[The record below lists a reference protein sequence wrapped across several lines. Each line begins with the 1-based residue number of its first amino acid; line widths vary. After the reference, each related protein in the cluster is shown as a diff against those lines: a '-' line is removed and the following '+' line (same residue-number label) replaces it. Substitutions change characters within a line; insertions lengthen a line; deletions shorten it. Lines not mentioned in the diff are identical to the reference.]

1 MLHSE
6 LIFFKDKDSIIW
18 KSPVVW
24 LVADLHHSGC
34 SLDAGVLDRLCA
46 GGRLAVPL
54 RAGHRVGEEVRQRAQ
69 PRHNSASAD
78 RSCRARVSLAHY
90 LRLIL
95 HQQRLD
101 PETQKARVSKRLR
114 RGRSGRVGELV
125 GGSVVVRQTRRWQ
138 ARAAAG
144 GCKLPTLPQRLLLV
158 GKAPEN
164 SNHARK
170 DKMISLTVAEMHLE
184 KFHCMPTPNHK
195 THTKVVSKREI
206 VWVGAGSN
214 CLAGSATSPDRCNIR
229 PSSNRDDQSGKEQAI
244 LSPFPHFHFFSFH
257 FQFLHRSKLKQK

>member
-1 MLHSE
+1 M
-6 LIFFKDKDSIIW
+6 
-18 KSPVVW
+18 
-24 LVADLHHSGC
+24 ADLHHSGC

-78 RSCRARVSLAHY
+78 RSCRARVSLVHY

-101 PETQKARVSKRLR
+101 RETEKARVSKRLR
-114 RGRSGRVGELV
+114 RGWSGRVGELV

-184 KFHCMPTPNHK
+184 KVHCMPTPNHK
-195 THTKVVSKREI
+195 THTKVVSKGEI
-206 VWVGAGSN
+206 V
-214 CLAGSATSPDRCNIR
+214 
-229 PSSNRDDQSGKEQAI
+229 
-244 LSPFPHFHFFSFH
+244 
-257 FQFLHRSKLKQK
+257 

>member
-1 MLHSE
+1 M
-6 LIFFKDKDSIIW
+6 
-18 KSPVVW
+18 
-24 LVADLHHSGC
+24 
-34 SLDAGVLDRLCA
+34 
-46 GGRLAVPL
+46 PL

-78 RSCRARVSLAHY
+78 RSCRARVSLVHY

-184 KFHCMPTPNHK
+184 KVHCMPTPNHK
-195 THTKVVSKREI
+195 THNKVASRGRLFEWALDPTAWRALPLLPI
-206 VWVGAGSN
+206 D
-214 CLAGSATSPDRCNIR
+214 ATSGRAQTEMISLAKNKQYFHPFPTFTFFLFTFNFYIG
-229 PSSNRDDQSGKEQAI
+229 PSSNRNNKSG
-244 LSPFPHFHFFSFH
+244 
-257 FQFLHRSKLKQK
+257 R